1 MSMAGDGT
9 PRMPPF
15 RPWPDDHGRRDDDF
29 DVPTW
34 ISAPR
39 RDLSDLTEESAR
51 NDRQIWFFSIA
62 GLAVA
67 AVAVVLVVR
76 PWLHSALDGRLFGA
90 PGSQAVQIAAPAP
103 VQVEVRAK
111 PSEPEL
117 AAARQRLVDDMS
129 RLKEAPSGG
138 ALTTAAAAAV
148 PVEPPTPV
156 VEPLRPAEP
165 AALPPALPAVAP
177 EEVRKMLARAASLIR
192 DGQIGSAR
200 ALLELAAR
208 SRDPEAV
215 LALADTYNPKMLARW
230 RAIGILG
237 NEARALSLYRQ
248 AAAEGM
254 VEASAR
260 LRELGH

>member
-1 MSMAGDGT
+1 MAGDGT
-9 PRMPPF
+9 PRMPPS
-15 RPWPDDHGRRDDDF
+15 RPWPDDPARWEDDF

-39 RDLSDLTEESAR
+39 QDLSDLKEESAR

-76 PWLHSALDGRLFGA
+76 PWLHSALDERLFGA
-90 PGSQAVQIAAPAP
+90 RGSRAVHLAAPAP

-117 AAARQRLVDDMS
+117 AAARQRLVEDMPRPNEPS
-129 RLKEAPSGG
+129 SGG
-138 ALTTAAAAAV
+138 TLTTTAAAAV
-148 PVEPPTPV
+148 PVEPPKSV
-156 VEPLRPAEP
+156 IEPLRPPEP
-165 AALPPALPAVAP
+165 VALPPPAPPAIAP

-208 SRDPEAV
+208 SRDPQAV
-215 LALADTYNPKMLARW
+215 FALAETYNPKMLARW
-230 RAIGILG
+230 RAIGIVG
-237 NEARALSLYRQ
+237 NEVRALSLYQ
-248 AAAEGM
+248 QAAEGGM
-254 VEASAR
+254 LEASAR
-260 LRELGH
+260 LRELGQ